1 MQVIDLNR
9 LRRTYFGNATATRDQ
24 RVQLRGSKAV
34 VLFTLYLVIMAL
46 VLYLAYDS
54 AIGQSSRSL
63 ATAQRNLQGFYWAT
77 IGCLGV
83 VITIVAPAVGAFAIV
98 TEKQRRSLDL
108 VFSAPVEPKFY
119 LVGKLISAYRYVW
132 LLLILALP
140 FCAVSVTLGGTTWI
154 QLFIAF
160 LLFSFYGLVCVA
172 FGLLLSAMSTRP
184 IPALCWTYV
193 AIGAYWFFTFYM
205 MMMGFAGGGA
215 RGGSPFA
222 DVSPFMALCPVTFPF
237 QGGQSTMLFGKEI
250 PIWIVSIAEHLLAI
264 KLIILGAGS
273 IMSPSDGREIKSLRI
288 HGLIYFAAL
297 AAFAGWGAAA
307 AAVNIYSGLTGPV
320 ASVIS
325 DVGRASSVMGRF
337 LAGVLSVTGICL
349 VPYLSTF
356 GVNDYRRFRFNGLF
370 DVRKA
375 FTGTVAGN
383 LPYLALFA
391 LVGIVGFLAGT
402 TIDVSSSLIGFGGT
416 RSRTMVTG
424 FSLLTQPLFLMYILL
439 AAGIWALM
447 WASGIHSAAKHQNVS
462 RARTMSLFSVVGS
475 ALIPTFFLSII
486 SPESLTRVE
495 GLWSVNILSSLFCGF
510 EQSFFAVIHGIALVL
525 VSFLLILSLNNR
537 LKLIKGVTP

>member
-1 MQVIDLNR
+1 MQIIDLNR
-9 LRRTYFGNATATRDQ
+9 LRRTYFGNPTATRDQ

-46 VLYLAYDS
+46 VLYVAYDS
-54 AIGQSSRSL
+54 AMGASSRSL
-63 ATAQRNLQGFYWAT
+63 ATAQQNLQGFYWAT

-172 FGLLLSAMSTRP
+172 FGLLLSAMSTKP
-184 IPALCWTYV
+184 IPALCWTYC

-205 MMMGFAGGGA
+205 MMMGIAGGAGGRGA
-215 RGGSPFA
+215 SPFSS
-222 DVSPFMALCPVTFPF
+222 VSPIMAICPMTFPF
-237 QGGQSTMLFGKEI
+237 QGGQSAMVFGKEI
-250 PIWIVSIAEHLLAI
+250 PVWLISIAEHLLAI
-264 KLIILGAGS
+264 KVIILGAGS

-297 AAFAGWGAAA
+297 AALVGWGMAAGT
-307 AAVNIYSGLTGPV
+307 SSSLGSSTTGISSTEQS
-320 ASVIS
+320 ASMF
-325 DVGRASSVMGRF
+325 GRG
-337 LAGVLSVTGICL
+337 LAGMLSITGICL

-356 GVNDYRRFRFNGLF
+356 GVNEYRRFRFNGLF
-370 DVRKA
+370 DLRKLLG
-375 FTGTVAGN
+375 GTVAGN
-383 LPYLALFA
+383 LPYLLLFA
-391 LVGIVGFLAGT
+391 FSGIAGYVFGT
-402 TIDVSSSLIGFGGT
+402 TLDVSTAILSMGG
-416 RSRTMVTG
+416 RGVKKMATG
-424 FSLLTQPLFLMYILL
+424 LELFTEPMFLMYILL
-439 AAGIWALM
+439 AAGIWTLM
-447 WASGIHSAAKHQNVS
+447 WVSGILSAAKHQNIS
-462 RARTMSLFSVVGS
+462 RARTMSLFSLVGL
-475 ALIPTFFLSII
+475 ALVPTFFLSIVA
-486 SPESLTRVE
+486 PESLARVE
-495 GLWSVNILSSLFCGF
+495 GLWAFNIIASIFCNI
-510 EQSFFAVIHGIALVL
+510 EHSYFAVIHGAVLMLVSLVL
-525 VSFLLILSLNNR
+525 IVSLNKR
-537 LKLIKGVTP
+537 LKLLKGETPS